1 MPGPAPK
8 PLGTTQRKKAGTSK
22 AVLSTVVDHDI
33 PTLPPAEEWLRTS
46 EELVVAAMADVPPDE
61 LAHDWPEPVKRWWN
75 DIWSSPMSNEFVH
88 SDIHG
93 LYLACFYMAQ
103 VLNPALKMSDRISAS
118 KAYETQVRNF
128 GLNPMSRRTL
138 QWEIE
143 RSEEAK
149 AKGEARRKREANGAP
164 AAAPSRPDP
173 RRRDESGEHNPFTV
187 VS

>member
-1 MPGPAPK
+1 MAGRGPAAK
-8 PLGTTQRKKAGTSK
+8 DASTRQRRNKTSTK
-22 AVLSTVVDHDI
+22 AVLHAVENPDI
-33 PTLPPAEEWLRTS
+33 PPLPPAGDWLGGIEDSTT
-46 EELVVAAMADVPPDE
+46 PDE
-61 LAHDWPEPVKRWWN
+61 APPREWPTPVARWWE
-75 DIWSSPMSNEFVH
+75 DIWSSPMSSEFTD

-103 VLNPALKMSDRISAS
+103 VLNPWLKMSDRISAS

-143 RSEEAK
+143 RTEEAQ
-149 AKGEARRKREANGAP
+149 AKGAKRRARTAPGAEKDAPEP
-164 AAAPSRPDP
+164 ADP
-173 RRRDESGEHNPFTV
+173 RRNTEAEAASNPFSV